1 MKNAPHHFHIPVM
14 GLGYT
19 LDTPIKVAKY
29 GIDSVI
35 SIVQD
40 DVIEK
45 ARAYYSRLNDRSYTP
60 INRDQKAYRSNR
72 ITAYLNLVNELVD
85 ESFKKL
91 VATPSELEKY
101 ARLLP
106 GDRSVS
112 WLLRHQK
119 LLCKGSIDVNIM
131 TKLDRQPSTDE
142 TVLTEACS
150 ALKGYAESDL
160 DSSLVLSAGL
170 NPRLFAFMQQFGDF
184 FPDKNGYIKKRIVV
198 KVSDFRSA
206 LLQGKILAKKGL
218 WVAEYRI
225 ESGLN
230 CGGHTFA
237 TEGLLLGPILEEF
250 KQHRKAML
258 QEQWDLCRSAW
269 TESGRHHLTHP
280 KQRVT
285 VQGGLGHSSERKLME
300 TYFGTDATGW
310 GSPFLLVPEATSVDD
325 TTLQELIR
333 AGEQDIYNSGISP
346 LGIRFNTIRNNSG
359 EQQKRNRIASG
370 KPGSPCVRKHL
381 AFDQTYNKLGMCT
394 ASAQYQKR
402 KIKELDA
409 QELAPHDY
417 EEAYLKIVEKECI
430 CEGLATSFL
439 KKFDLKTNNN
449 TGVSICP
456 GPNLAYFNRTYSLE
470 EMVGHI
476 YGKKQVLEMDRPHV
490 LIKELELYLG
500 FFRELQEDFT
510 GLESPHPKEEKR
522 LQKFN
527 ENLRDGIVYYEKLV
541 AFIPFE
547 SPVERT
553 KFLNALKSAKQSLE
567 SYREMPV

>member
-170 NPRLFAFMQQFGDF
+170 NPRLFAFMQQFQE
-184 FPDKNGYIKKRIVV
+184 KN
-198 KVSDFRSA
+198 
-206 LLQGKILAKKGL
+206 Q
-218 WVAEYRI
+218 
-225 ESGLN
+225 N
-230 CGGHTFA
+230 
-237 TEGLLLGPILEEF
+237 
-250 KQHRKAML
+250 M
-258 QEQWDLCRSAW
+258 
-269 TESGRHHLTHP
+269 
-280 KQRVT
+280 
-285 VQGGLGHSSERKLME
+285 
-300 TYFGTDATGW
+300 
-310 GSPFLLVPEATSVDD
+310 
-325 TTLQELIR
+325 
-333 AGEQDIYNSGISP
+333 
-346 LGIRFNTIRNNSG
+346 
-359 EQQKRNRIASG
+359 
-370 KPGSPCVRKHL
+370 
-381 AFDQTYNKLGMCT
+381 
-394 ASAQYQKR
+394 
-402 KIKELDA
+402 
-409 QELAPHDY
+409 
-417 EEAYLKIVEKECI
+417 
-430 CEGLATSFL
+430 
-439 KKFDLKTNNN
+439 KT
-449 TGVSICP
+449 
-456 GPNLAYFNRTYSLE
+456 
-470 EMVGHI
+470 
-476 YGKKQVLEMDRPHV
+476 
-490 LIKELELYLG
+490 
-500 FFRELQEDFT
+500 
-510 GLESPHPKEEKR
+510 
-522 LQKFN
+522 
-527 ENLRDGIVYYEKLV
+527 
-541 AFIPFE
+541 
-547 SPVERT
+547 
-553 KFLNALKSAKQSLE
+553 
-567 SYREMPV
+567 